1 MLERRFISGSRMASS
16 SLREIKKNKYTRI
29 VAYYSVFDTLI
40 PQSDSKLSSASLA
53 SLIAALISTS
63 RFLNSPDK
71 PMRKCEFKIKLKN
84 EKIVNYSQL
93 TKMVILAGCP
103 AVCSWFGRNVY
114 NVKQQ
119 SIRQSKLDL
128 LELKMIFLAKIFS
141 ISKQDLI
148 DLKPNRFKPD
158 HR

>member
-53 SLIAALISTS
+53 SLIAALMSTS
-63 RFLNSPDK
+63 RFLNSPDN

-103 AVCSWFGRNVY
+103 AVCS
-114 NVKQQ
+114 
-119 SIRQSKLDL
+119 
-128 LELKMIFLAKIFS
+128 
-141 ISKQDLI
+141 
-148 DLKPNRFKPD
+148 
-158 HR
+158 